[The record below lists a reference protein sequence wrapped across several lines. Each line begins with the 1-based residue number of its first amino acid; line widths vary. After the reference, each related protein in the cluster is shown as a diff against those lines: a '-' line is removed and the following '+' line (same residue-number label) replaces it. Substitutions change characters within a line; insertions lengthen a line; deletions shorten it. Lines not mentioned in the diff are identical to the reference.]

1 MLQSSLRAEGE
12 AIQRLQRRLDCF
24 VGLWP
29 PRNDRGAFGLRV
41 QCSNRHCEPKAKQ
54 SSGCKEDW
62 IASSAFGL
70 LAMTVEPLASAS
82 NAPIVI
88 ASRRRSNPAAA
99 KKTGLLRRPLASSQ

>member
-1 MLQSSLRAEGE
+1 MEKEYDKHCDAHDRSSHVKGRQPQSSLRAEGE
-12 AIQRLQRRLDCF
+12 AIQGLQRRLDCC

-70 LAMTVEPLASAS
+70 LAMTVEPLASA
-82 NAPIVI
+82 
-88 ASRRRSNPAAA
+88 
-99 KKTGLLRRPLASSQ
+99 Q